1 MKENKKEKV
10 PIWMYPDMIKRV
22 DAAYPLHEISSRSEF
37 VCKAVEFYL
46 GFLQSESSQ
55 EYVNKTMLSFLENQ
69 LSKLEA
75 RICRQLFRM
84 CVEYSL
90 MANVTAS
97 QVKGM
102 TDEFMVQLRKK
113 CVADV
118 KSTIGN
124 IRYDR
129 IYAFQQGILW
139 REEALNEPGD

>member
-1 MKENKKEKV
+1 
-10 PIWMYPDMIKRV
+10 
-22 DAAYPLHEISSRSEF
+22 
-37 VCKAVEFYL
+37 
-46 GFLQSESSQ
+46 
-55 EYVNKTMLSFLENQ
+55 
-69 LSKLEA
+69 
-75 RICRQLFRM
+75 
-84 CVEYSL
+84 

-97 QVKGM
+97 QVKDM
-102 TDEFMVQLRKK
+102 TDELMKQLRKK

>member
-1 MKENKKEKV
+1 MTKDKKEKV
-10 PIWMYPDMIKRV
+10 AIWMRPGMIRQV

-37 VCKAVEFYL
+37 ICRAVEFYL

-55 EYVNKTMLSFLENQ
+55 EYVNKTTLSFLENQ
-69 LSKLEA
+69 MGKLEA

-97 QVKGM
+97 QVKDM
-102 TDEFMVQLRKK
+102 TDELMKQLRKK

>member
-10 PIWMYPDMIKRV
+10 PIWMYPDMVKQI
-22 DAAYPLHEISSRSEF
+22 DATYPLHEISSRSEF
-37 VCKAVEFYL
+37 VCRAVEFYL

-55 EYVNKTMLSFLENQ
+55 EYVNKTTLSFLENQ
-69 LSKLEA
+69 MGKLEA
-75 RICRQLFRM
+75 RICRQLFRI

-90 MANVTAS
+90 MANVTAG

-102 TDEFMVQLRKK
+102 TDELMKQLRKK

-139 REEALNEPGD
+139 REDALNEPGD